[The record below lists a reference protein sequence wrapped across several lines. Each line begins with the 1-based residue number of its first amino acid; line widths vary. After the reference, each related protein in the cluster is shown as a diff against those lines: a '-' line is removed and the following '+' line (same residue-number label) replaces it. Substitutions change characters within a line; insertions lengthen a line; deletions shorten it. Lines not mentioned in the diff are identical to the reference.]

1 MYCFSRGLISQHIL
15 QSITRT
21 MQKRSISPGRSDYRG
36 YPSTHPAGA
45 TQSMSHAGQT
55 TMVHVFQ
62 KPIVGNPAKKPKM
75 TVMGSNG
82 SVMTTIG
89 ESASVRRGRPR
100 SLYLRPER

>member
-1 MYCFSRGLISQHIL
+1 MLLEATTGHADAALHGAQPRP
-15 QSITRT
+15 
-21 MQKRSISPGRSDYRG
+21 RSISPGRSDYRG

-89 ESASVRRGRPR
+89 ESASVR
-100 SLYLRPER
+100 